1 MKQFLLTVAGV
12 FFGLLLFVVV
22 VPALLIAIAVSDSRP
37 APLPAHSVLS
47 LDLRG
52 VLTDQEPQDGLAI
65 FGGHGLSVM
74 GIEETLRRAQSDSN
88 VSGLFVRL
96 PEAGMTPAAAD
107 ELRLAFQRFR
117 AAGKPILAYSQGLYP
132 EGVVT
137 STYELGAASGD
148 LWMQPSASFQAVGLA
163 KEDIFFKDFF
173 DKYGVVPDYQ
183 QRYQYKNAINGYL
196 YNDYTPAHREAELSW
211 MGSVYATSLA
221 AAALDRKLT
230 PDTLKATLEAGP
242 YSADEAK
249 AKGLV
254 DNVGE
259 LKEAQDAI
267 LKSAGSGAKLIDFG
281 EYAQR
286 SRSRAGQGAGFS
298 TAPTIAVI
306 EAEGDI
312 VTGTG
317 GRSSPLGGAQSIYAD
332 DLAKDFYNAIDDKD
346 VKAIVF
352 RVSSPGGSDTA
363 SEEILSAVRAAKAAG
378 KPVVV
383 SMGDYGASGGY
394 WISSQASQIVAEP
407 STLTGSIG
415 VFGGKFAIGPAL
427 AKFGVDVR
435 GLKVGGDYADAFG
448 AGGPM
453 TAAQRAAF
461 GAWMDRIY
469 NGFVA
474 RVAEGRRM
482 TTQQVDAIAKGHVW
496 TGAQAKGLGL
506 VDALG
511 GFPQAVERAKA
522 LAGIKGEAR
531 LKRFNATP
539 NPFEA
544 LAHLFGASADSVRLM
559 AAASE
564 LAHDPQAQA
573 VLQGLHDARLRQEG
587 ATVLAPTLPSIGR

>member
-1 MKQFLLTVAGV
+1 MKQFLLTIAGV
-12 FFGLLLFVVV
+12 FCGLLLFVIV
-22 VPALLIAIAVSDSRP
+22 VPALLIAAAVSSSRP
-37 APLPAHSVLS
+37 APLPAHSVLN
-47 LDLRG
+47 LDLRNG
-52 VLTDQEPQDGLAI
+52 LTDQEPQDGLAI

-74 GIEETLRRAQSDSN
+74 GIEETLRRAAADSG
-88 VSGLFVRL
+88 VGGLFVRL
-96 PEAGMTPAAAD
+96 PEGGMTPAAAD

-117 AAGKPILAYSQGLYP
+117 ASGKPILAYSQGLYQQ
-132 EGVVT
+132 GVVT

-148 LWMQPSASFQAVGLA
+148 LWMQPSASFQVVGLA
-163 KEDIFFKDFF
+163 QEDMFFKDFF

-221 AAALDRKLT
+221 AAGADRKIA
-230 PDTLKATLEAGP
+230 PDALKTTLEAGP
-242 YSADEAK
+242 YSAEDAK

-254 DNVGE
+254 DNIGE
-259 LKEAQDAI
+259 LKEAEDAI
-267 LKSAGSGAKLIDFG
+267 LKRAGDGAKLVDYA
-281 EYAQR
+281 EYATR
-286 SRSRAGQGAGFS
+286 TRKDGGLGGG
-298 TAPTIAVI
+298 PTIALI
-306 EAEGDI
+306 QAEGDI

-317 GRSSPLGGAQSIYAD
+317 GRTNPFSATQNIYSD
-332 DLAKDFYNAIDDKD
+332 DLSQAFYNAIEDKD

-363 SEEILSAVRAAKAAG
+363 SEEILAAVRAAKAAG

-394 WISSQASQIVAEP
+394 WISSQASEIVAEP

-435 GLKVGGDYADAFG
+435 GLKVGGDYAGAFG
-448 AGGPM
+448 TGAAM
-453 TAAQRAAF
+453 TPTQRAAF

-474 RVAEGRRM
+474 RVAAGRHM
-482 TTQQVDAIAKGHVW
+482 TPQQVDAIAKGHVW

-506 VDALG
+506 VDSLG

-522 LAGIKGEAR
+522 LAGIKGDAR
-531 LKRFNATP
+531 LKPFTGTT
-539 NPFEA
+539 NPFA
-544 LAHLFGASADSVRLM
+544 AFARLFGASADSARLM
-559 AAASE
+559 AEVGE
-564 LAHDPQAQA
+564 LARDPEARA
-573 VLQGLHDARLRQEG
+573 VLGRLHDAQLRQEG
-587 ATVLAPTLPSIGR
+587 ATVLAPTLPSFGR

>member
-22 VPALLIAIAVSDSRP
+22 VPALLIAIAVSGSRP

-52 VLTDQEPQDGLAI
+52 GLTDQEPQDGLAI
-65 FGGHGLSVM
+65 FGPHGLSVM

-88 VSGLFVRL
+88 VGGLFVRL
-96 PEAGMTPAAAD
+96 PEGGMTPAAAD

-117 AAGKPILAYSQGLYP
+117 AAGKPILVYSQGLYP
-132 EGVVT
+132 QGVVT
-137 STYELGAASGD
+137 STYELAAASGD
-148 LWMQPSASFQAVGLA
+148 VWMQPSASFQAVGLA

-211 MGSVYATSLA
+211 MGSIYATSLA
-221 AAALDRKLT
+221 AAARDRKLA
-230 PDTLKATLEAGP
+230 PEVLKATLEAGP

-267 LKSAGSGAKLIDFG
+267 LKSAGGDAKLVDFG

-286 SRSRAGQGAGFS
+286 ARSRASQAAGFS
-298 TAPTIAVI
+298 TAPTIALI
-306 EAEGDI
+306 QAEGDI

-317 GRSSPLGGAQSIYAD
+317 GRSNPLGGAQSICAD

-394 WISSQASQIVAEP
+394 WISSQASEIIAEP

-453 TAAQRAAF
+453 TAVQRAAF

-506 VDALG
+506 VDGLG
-511 GFPQAVERAKA
+511 GFPQAVDRAKA

-531 LKRFNATP
+531 LKIFNATP

-544 LAHLFGASADSVRLM
+544 LARLFGASADSARLM

-564 LAHDPQAQA
+564 LARDPQAQA
-573 VLQGLHDARLRQEG
+573 LLQGLHDARLRQEG
-587 ATVLAPTLPSIGR
+587 ATVLAPTLPSTMR

>member
-1 MKQFLLTVAGV
+1 MKQFLLTIAGV
-12 FFGLLLFVVV
+12 FFGLLLFVIV
-22 VPALLIAIAVSDSRP
+22 VPVVLIAVAVSGARP
-37 APLPAHSVLS
+37 APLPAHSVLN

-52 VLTDQEPQDGLAI
+52 ALTDQEAQDGLAI

-74 GIEETLRRAQSDSN
+74 GIEETLRRAQSDSA
-88 VSGLFVRL
+88 VGGLFVRL
-96 PEAGMTPAAAD
+96 PEGGMTPAAAD

-211 MGSVYATSLA
+211 MGSIYATSLA
-221 AAALDRKLT
+221 AAALDRKLS
-230 PDTLKATLEAGP
+230 PDALKATLEAGP
-242 YSADEAK
+242 YSAEEAK

-267 LKSAGSGAKLIDFG
+267 LKAAGADAKLVDFAD
-281 EYAQR
+281 YAQR
-286 SRSRAGQGAGFS
+286 ARASASRAAGFS
-298 TAPTIAVI
+298 SAPTIALI

-312 VTGTG
+312 VTGAG
-317 GRSSPLGGAQSIYAD
+317 GRSSPFGGSQSIYAD
-332 DLAKDFYNAIDDKD
+332 DLTKAFYDAIEDKD

-394 WISSQASQIVAEP
+394 WISSEASEIVAEP

-453 TAAQRAAF
+453 STTQRAAF

-506 VDALG
+506 VDVLG
-511 GFPQAVERAKA
+511 GFPQAVEQAKT

-531 LKRFNATP
+531 LKRFNAAP
-539 NPFEA
+539 NPLEA
-544 LAHLFGASADSVRLM
+544 LARLFGASADSAQLM

-573 VLQGLHDARLRQEG
+573 LLQSLHDARLRQQG
-587 ATVLAPTLPSIGR
+587 ATVLAPTLPLTPR

>member
-12 FFGLLLFVVV
+12 FFGLVLFVVV
-22 VPALLIAIAVSDSRP
+22 VPALLIGLAVSGSRP
-37 APLPAHSVLS
+37 APIPAHSVLS

-52 VLTDQEPQDGLAI
+52 GLTDQEAQDGLAI

-74 GIEETLRRAQSDSN
+74 GIEETLRRASSDAN
-88 VSGLFVRL
+88 VGGLFVRL
-96 PEAGMTPAAAD
+96 PEGGMTPAAAD

-132 EGVVT
+132 QGVVT

-163 KEDIFFKDFF
+163 QEDIFFKDFF

-211 MGSVYATSLA
+211 MGSVYATSLGA
-221 AAALDRKLT
+221 AAQDRKLA
-230 PDTLKATLEAGP
+230 PDALKATLEAGP
-242 YSADEAK
+242 YSAEEAK

-259 LKEAQDAI
+259 VKEAQDAI
-267 LKSAGSGAKLIDFG
+267 LKSAGGGAKLVDFSD
-281 EYAQR
+281 YAA
-286 SRSRAGQGAGFS
+286 RSRASARQGASFS
-298 TAPTIAVI
+298 SAPTIALI

-317 GRSSPLGGAQSIYAD
+317 GHSSPLSSTRSIYAD
-332 DLAKDFYNAIDDKD
+332 DLAQAFYNAVDDKS

-352 RVSSPGGSDTA
+352 RLSSPGGSDTA
-363 SEEILSAVRAAKAAG
+363 SEEILAAVRAAKAAG

-394 WISSQASQIVAEP
+394 WISSQASEIVAEP

-448 AGGPM
+448 AGAAM

-474 RVAEGRRM
+474 RVAEGRKM

-506 VDALG
+506 VDSLG
-511 GFPQAVERAKA
+511 GFPQAVDRAKA
-522 LAGIKGEAR
+522 LAGIVGQAR
-531 LKRFNATP
+531 LKSFTAAP
-539 NPFEA
+539 SPFEA
-544 LAHLFGASADSVRLM
+544 LARLFGASADSARLM

-564 LAHDPQAQA
+564 LAHDPEAQA
-573 VLQGLHDARLRQEG
+573 VMQSLHDARLRQEG
-587 ATVLAPTLPSIGR
+587 ATVLAPTLPVTGR

>member
-1 MKQFLLTVAGV
+1 MKQFLLTIAGV
-12 FFGLLLFVVV
+12 FFGLLLFVIV
-22 VPALLIAIAVSDSRP
+22 VPALLIAAAISGSRP
-37 APLPAHSVLS
+37 APLPAHAVLS

-52 VLTDQEPQDGLAI
+52 TLSDQEAQDGLAI
-65 FGGHGLSVM
+65 FSGHGLSVM
-74 GIEETLRRAQSDSN
+74 GIEETLRRAGADSN
-88 VSGLFVRL
+88 VGGLFVRL
-96 PEAGMTPAAAD
+96 PEGGMTPAAAD
-107 ELRLAFQRFR
+107 ELRLAFQRFK
-117 AAGKPILAYSQGLYP
+117 ATGKPILAYSQGLYP
-132 EGVVT
+132 QGVVT

-163 KEDIFFKDFF
+163 QEDIFFKDFF
-173 DKYGVVPDYQ
+173 DKYAITPDFQ

-211 MGSVYATSLA
+211 MGSIYATSLVA
-221 AAALDRKLT
+221 AASDRKLT
-230 PDTLKATLEAGP
+230 PDGLKATLEAGP
-242 YSADEAK
+242 YSAEEAK

-259 LKEAQDAI
+259 VKEAQDAV
-267 LKSAGSGAKLIDFG
+267 LRSAGAGAKLVDFSD
-281 EYAQR
+281 YAA
-286 SRSRAGQGAGFS
+286 RSRAGTAGFS
-298 TAPTIAVI
+298 SAPTIALI

-317 GRSSPLGGAQSIYAD
+317 GRSSPLSNSRPIYAD
-332 DLAKDFYNAIDDKD
+332 DLAQAFYNAIDDKD

-352 RVSSPGGSDTA
+352 RLSSPGGSDTA

-394 WISSQASQIVAEP
+394 WVSSQATEIVAEP

-448 AGGPM
+448 AGAPM
-453 TAAQRAAF
+453 TPTQRAAF
-461 GAWMDRIY
+461 SAWMDRIY

-474 RVAEGRRM
+474 RVAEGRKM

-506 VDALG
+506 VDSLG
-511 GFPQAVERAKA
+511 GFPQAIERAKA
-522 LAGIKGEAR
+522 LAHITGQAR
-531 LKRFNATP
+531 LKSFTAAP
-539 NPFEA
+539 NPFAA
-544 LAHLFGASADSVRLM
+544 LARLFGASADSARLM
-559 AAASE
+559 TAASE
-564 LAHDPQAQA
+564 LAHDPEAQA
-573 VLQGLHDARLRQEG
+573 VLQSLHYARLRQQG
-587 ATVLAPTLPSIGR
+587 ATVLAPTLPVTGR

>member
-22 VPALLIAIAVSDSRP
+22 VPALLIAVAVSGSRP
-37 APLPAHSVLS
+37 RPLPAHSVLS

-52 VLTDQEPQDGLAI
+52 GLTDQEPQDGFAI
-65 FGGHGLSVM
+65 FSGHGLSVM
-74 GIEETLRRAQSDSN
+74 GIEETLRRAADDSS
-88 VSGLFVRL
+88 VGGLFVRL
-96 PEAGMTPAAAD
+96 AEGGMTPAAAD

-132 EGVVT
+132 QGVVT

-148 LWMQPSASFQAVGLA
+148 FWMQPSASFQVVGLA

-183 QRYQYKNAINGYL
+183 QRYEYKNAVNGYL

-211 MGSVYATSLA
+211 MGSIYATSLA
-221 AAALDRKLT
+221 AAAQDRKLA
-230 PDTLKATLEAGP
+230 PDALRTTLEAGP

-249 AKGLV
+249 AKGLI

-259 LKEAQDAI
+259 VKEAQDAI
-267 LKSAGSGAKLIDFG
+267 LKLAGADARLVDFG
-281 EYAQR
+281 AYAA
-286 SRSRAGQGAGFS
+286 RAKANARAAAGFGS
-298 TAPTIAVI
+298 APTIALI
-306 EAEGDI
+306 QAEGDI
-312 VTGTG
+312 VTGAG
-317 GRSSPLGGAQSIYAD
+317 GHSSPIGGSQSIYAD
-332 DLAKDFYNAIDDKD
+332 DLAKAFYDAAADKD

-352 RVSSPGGSDTA
+352 RLSSPGGSDTA

-394 WISSQASQIVAEP
+394 WISSQATEIVAEP

-448 AGGPM
+448 AGGAM
-453 TAAQRAAF
+453 SATQKAAF
-461 GAWMDRIY
+461 GAWLDRIY

-474 RVAEGRRM
+474 RVAEGRKLPVARV
-482 TTQQVDAIAKGHVW
+482 QDIAKGHIW
-496 TGAQAKGLGL
+496 TGAQAKDLGL
-506 VDALG
+506 VDMLG
-511 GFPQAVERAKA
+511 GFPQAVDRAKA
-522 LAGIKGEAR
+522 LAGITGAAR
-531 LKRFNATP
+531 LKPFTTES

-544 LAHLFGASADSVRLM
+544 LARLFG
-559 AAASE
+559 
-564 LAHDPQAQA
+564 
-573 VLQGLHDARLRQEG
+573 
-587 ATVLAPTLPSIGR
+587 

>member
-1 MKQFLLTVAGV
+1 MKQFLLTIAGV
-12 FFGLLLFVVV
+12 FFGLVLFVIV
-22 VPALLIAIAVSDSRP
+22 VPTLLIVAAVSGSRP
-37 APLPAHSVLS
+37 APLPAHSVLN

-52 VLTDQEPQDGLAI
+52 GLTDQEPQDGLAI
-65 FGGHGLSVM
+65 FSGRALSVM
-74 GIEETLRRAQSDSN
+74 GIEETLRRASTDSN
-88 VSGLFVRL
+88 VGGLFVRL
-96 PEAGMTPAAAD
+96 PEGGMTPAAAD

-132 EGVVT
+132 QGVVT

-163 KEDIFFKDFF
+163 QEDVFFKDFF
-173 DKYGVVPDYQ
+173 DKYAITPDFQ

-211 MGSVYATSLA
+211 MGSIYATSLA
-221 AAALDRKLT
+221 AAATDRKLA
-230 PDTLKATLEAGP
+230 PDALKATLEAGP
-242 YSADEAK
+242 YSAEEAK

-259 LKEAQDAI
+259 VKEAQDAI
-267 LKSAGSGAKLIDFG
+267 LKSAGGGAKLVDFS
-281 EYAQR
+281 EYAT
-286 SRSRAGQGAGFS
+286 RARAKRASAFS
-298 TAPTIAVI
+298 SAPTIALI
-306 EAEGDI
+306 QAEGDI

-317 GRSSPLGGAQSIYAD
+317 GRSSPLSNSRSIYAD
-332 DLAKDFYNAIDDKD
+332 DLAQAFYNAIDDKN

-352 RVSSPGGSDTA
+352 RLSSPGGSDTA

-394 WISSQASQIVAEP
+394 WVSSQANEIVAEP

-427 AKFGVDVR
+427 AKFGVDMR

-448 AGGPM
+448 AGAPM
-453 TAAQRAAF
+453 TAAQRTAF
-461 GAWMDRIY
+461 SAWMDRIY

-482 TTQQVDAIAKGHVW
+482 TTQQVDAVAKGHVW

-506 VDALG
+506 VDSLG
-511 GFPQAVERAKA
+511 GFPQAIERAKA
-522 LAGIKGEAR
+522 LAHISGEAR
-531 LKRFNATP
+531 LKSFTAAP
-539 NPFEA
+539 NPFAA
-544 LAHLFGASADSVRLM
+544 LARLFGASADSARLM
-559 AAASE
+559 TAASE
-564 LAHDPQAQA
+564 LAHDPEAQA
-573 VLQGLHDARLRQEG
+573 VLQSLHDARLRQQG
-587 ATVLAPTLPSIGR
+587 ATVLAPTLPLTGN

>member
-12 FFGLLLFVVV
+12 FFGLLLFVIV
-22 VPALLIAIAVSDSRP
+22 VPVALIAVAVNGSRP
-37 APLPAHSVLS
+37 APLPAHAVLS

-52 VLTDQEPQDGLAI
+52 GLSDQDAQDGLAI
-65 FGGHGLSVM
+65 FGGRGLSVM
-74 GIEETLRRAQSDSN
+74 GVEETLRRAAADSN
-88 VSGLFVRL
+88 VGGLFVRL
-96 PEAGMTPAAAD
+96 PEGGMTPAAAD

-132 EGVVT
+132 QGVVT

-163 KEDIFFKDFF
+163 QEDIFFKGLF

-221 AAALDRKLT
+221 AAATDRKLT
-230 PDTLKATLEAGP
+230 PDALKGTLEAGP
-242 YSADEAK
+242 YSAEEAK

-259 LKEAQDAI
+259 VREAQDAI
-267 LKSAGSGAKLIDFG
+267 LKSAGGGAKLVDFSD
-281 EYAQR
+281 YAG
-286 SRSRAGQGAGFS
+286 RSRASAGQAASFS
-298 TAPTIAVI
+298 GAPTIALI

-317 GRSSPLGGAQSIYAD
+317 GRSSPFSNTRSIYAD
-332 DLAKDFYNAIDDKD
+332 DLAQAFYNAIDDKS

-352 RVSSPGGSDTA
+352 RLSSPGGSDTA
-363 SEEILSAVRAAKAAG
+363 SEEILAAVRAAKAAG

-394 WISSQASQIVAEP
+394 WVSSQASEIVAEP

-448 AGGPM
+448 AGAAM
-453 TAAQRAAF
+453 TPTQRAAF
-461 GAWMDRIY
+461 SAWMDRIY

-474 RVAEGRRM
+474 RVAEGRKM

-506 VDALG
+506 VDSLG

-522 LAGIKGEAR
+522 LAGINGQAR
-531 LKRFNATP
+531 LKSFTAAP
-539 NPFEA
+539 NPFAA
-544 LAHLFGASADSVRLM
+544 LARLFGASADSARLM
-559 AAASE
+559 TAASE
-564 LAHDPQAQA
+564 LAHDPEAQA
-573 VLQGLHDARLRQEG
+573 VLQTLHDARLRQEG
-587 ATVLAPTLPSIGR
+587 ATVLAPTLPVIGR